1 MATLSRRE
9 QVTTAGTSYD
19 KELQR
24 LKVRLSEAG
33 SATEGKGLRLFKE
46 ARHAY
51 ILAVQGFN
59 DEIPSSANNL
69 AKRSLKERIV
79 TIEVRHQRATQLK

>member
-1 MATLSRRE
+1 MASGRE

-33 SATEGKGLRLFKE
+33 SATEGKGLRLLKE

-59 DEIPSSANNL
+59 NGIPLSATTH
-69 AKRSLKERIV
+69 AKRTLKERTV
-79 TIEVRHQRATQLK
+79 SIEVRHHRAAQL